1 MPTQATA
8 RAMIRGCA
16 FKVSRP
22 PAISTRD
29 AAGPLRTEG
38 ASPMT
43 ESTVKETILGFTI
56 SMKDTMP
63 ADIRLRTKKGSE
75 PFKKCQISLK
85 LESYFFIISVS

>member
-8 RAMIRGCA
+8 RAMIRGLA
-16 FKVSRP
+16 FKASSP
-22 PAISTRD
+22 PAVSSRK
-29 AAGPLRTEG
+29 AAGPVRAEG

-43 ESTVKETILGFTI
+43 ESTVKETILGLTI

-63 ADIRLRTKKGSE
+63 ADIRLRTKKGRE

-85 LESYFFIISVS
+85 LESYFLIISVS